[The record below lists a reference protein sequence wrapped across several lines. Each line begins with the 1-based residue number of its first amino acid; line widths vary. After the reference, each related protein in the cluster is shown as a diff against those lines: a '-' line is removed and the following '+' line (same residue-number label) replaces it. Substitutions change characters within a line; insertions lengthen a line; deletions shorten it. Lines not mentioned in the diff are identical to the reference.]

1 MSRDY
6 TVYVVYV
13 GPYLECKVVKV
24 PTTLVATC
32 CVNHECLNFRV
43 NFGGEQDPFCS
54 KCGKEIGSHA
64 GTIYLEEPDN
74 TCFVDTEAD
83 DFVDISEHFQMLA
96 GDCIERVMD
105 DRLVHIYLPNE
116 FRAPG
121 LLFDPRDIE
130 DVRELNPKSCVYDAD
145 RFKAQ
150 VDQTPAYLAIRDLYG
165 PDALSW
171 KWGVINYSN

>member
-1 MSRDY
+1 MSRI
-6 TVYVVYV
+6 YVVYV

-24 PTTLVATC
+24 PTTLNTTC
-32 CVNHECLNFRV
+32 CVNHECPNYRCRLT
-43 NFGGEQDPFCS
+43 GEQDPYCS
-54 KCGKEIGSHA
+54 KCGEPIGSHA
-64 GTIYLEEPDN
+64 TPIYLEEPDN

-83 DFVDISEHFQMLA
+83 DFVDISEHFQILS
-96 GDCIERVMD
+96 GEIIERVMD

-116 FRAPG
+116 TRSPG
-121 LLFDPRDIE
+121 ITFDPRDIE
-130 DVRELNPKSCVYDAD
+130 DIRELNPKSLVYEAAK
-145 RFKAQ
+145 FKAQ